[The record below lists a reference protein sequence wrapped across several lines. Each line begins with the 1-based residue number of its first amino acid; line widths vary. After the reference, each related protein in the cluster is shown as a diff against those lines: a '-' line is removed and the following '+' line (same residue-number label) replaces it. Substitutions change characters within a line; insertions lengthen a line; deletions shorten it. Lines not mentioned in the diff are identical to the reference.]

1 MEPASDSEWIIARAV
16 DEMFWKDPDNCHHS
30 VQRDYLDVAMA
41 LDFTMS
47 ASDSQFLINYIHRRL
62 IHPISPWRA

>member
-1 MEPASDSEWIIARAV
+1 MEPLNDSEWIIARAV
-16 DEMFWKDPDNCHHS
+16 DELFWKDPDNCHHS

-47 ASDSQFLINYIHRRL
+47 ASDSQFLISYIHRRL
-62 IHPISPWRA
+62 THPITPPRA